1 MRLLSNSWV
10 RDAAEVEA
18 EGDGEANGG
27 KVEAEGDR
35 EDNGGKFAGP

>member
-1 MRLLSNSWV
+1 MRLLSNSWL
-10 RDAAEVEA
+10 RDSAEVEA

-35 EDNGGKFAGP
+35 EDNGRKFVGA